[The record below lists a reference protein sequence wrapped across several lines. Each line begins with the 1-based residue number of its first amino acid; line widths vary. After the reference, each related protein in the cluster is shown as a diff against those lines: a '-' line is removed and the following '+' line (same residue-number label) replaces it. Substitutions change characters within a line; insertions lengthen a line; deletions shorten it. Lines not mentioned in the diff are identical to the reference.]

1 MMREDAMAG
10 DGRRNRAAGSF
21 LRQSVLRLTFV
32 KRRNLRGC
40 SAADLPPS
48 SFRIDKSVGRC
59 YSDGARLII
68 TNQKREIGLVRATR
82 GLN

>member
-1 MMREDAMAG
+1 MREDAKAG
-10 DGRRNRAAGSF
+10 HWRKNRAAGSL
-21 LRQSVLRLTFV
+21 LRQSVLRPAVV

-40 SAADLPPS
+40 SAADVPLS

-68 TNQKREIGLVRATR
+68 TNPKREIGLVRATR